1 MSVVEPVLSIR
12 DLTVSYGGI
21 AAVKGISFDALRGEI
36 VAIVGANGAG
46 KTSTLRA
53 ISGLVPWSGE
63 IRYRGESLRDLAVH
77 EIVQRGIAQVPEGR
91 AIFGELSVMDN
102 LRLASW
108 VCTGKPA
115 FEQALDRAFEL
126 FPRLK
131 DRREQM
137 AGTMS
142 GGEQQMLALSRA
154 LIASPKVLLLDEPSM
169 GLAPLV
175 VLDIFRVLVE
185 INRAGTTIV
194 LIEQNA
200 MQSLKIAG
208 RAHVLENGCIVL
220 SGTGPELMHDPRV
233 KAAYLGG

>member
-1 MSVVEPVLSIR
+1 MTDAAPLLSVQDLSVEYS
-12 DLTVSYGGI
+12 GI
-21 AAVKGISFDALRGEI
+21 AAVHGISFDAFAGEI

-53 ISGLVPWSGE
+53 ISGLVRWGGNMLYE
-63 IRYRGESLRDLAVH
+63 GRQLQGMAVH
-77 EIVQRGIAQVPEGR
+77 EIARAGIAHVPEGR
-91 AIFGELSVMDN
+91 AIFGDLTVMEN

-108 VCTGKPA
+108 VCKSKAA
-115 FEQALDRAFEL
+115 FDSAMEHAFEL

-131 DRREQM
+131 DRRHQL

-154 LIASPKVLLLDEPSM
+154 LVASPKVMLLDEPSM
-169 GLAPLV
+169 GLAPIV
-175 VLDIFRVLVE
+175 VRDIFSVLVD
-185 INRAGTTIV
+185 INRSGTTIV

-200 MQSLKIAG
+200 MQGLKIAH
-208 RAHVLENGCIVL
+208 RAHVLENGAIVL
-220 SGTGPELMHDPRV
+220 SGTGAELMHDPRV

>member
-1 MSVVEPVLSIR
+1 MSAAGPLLAVQ
-12 DLTVSYGGI
+12 DLTVTYGGI
-21 AAVKGISFDALRGEI
+21 EAVREISFDAMPGEI

-53 ISGLVPWSGE
+53 ISGLVPWSGTML
-63 IRYRGESLRDLAVH
+63 YQGESLSGLAVH

-91 AIFGELSVMDN
+91 AIFGDLTVMEN

-108 VCTGKPA
+108 VCTSRPA
-115 FEQALDRAFEL
+115 FEQALERAFAL

-131 DRREQM
+131 DRREQL
-137 AGTMS
+137 AGTLS

-154 LIASPKVLLLDEPSM
+154 LIAAPKVLLLDEPSM

-175 VLDIFRVLVE
+175 VRDIFRVLVE

-200 MQSLKIAG
+200 WQGLGIAN

-220 SGTGPELMHDPRV
+220 SGQGPEMMRDPRV
-233 KAAYLGG
+233 RAAYLGG

>member
-1 MSVVEPVLSIR
+1 MSAAAPLLSVR
-12 DLTVSYGGI
+12 DLGVSYGGI
-21 AAVKGISFDALRGEI
+21 AAVQGVSFDALAGEI

-53 ISGLVPWSGE
+53 ISGLVPWEGTMLYQGE
-63 IRYRGESLRDLAVH
+63 PLRGLAVH
-77 EIVQRGIAQVPEGR
+77 EIVQRGIAHVPEGR
-91 AIFGELSVMDN
+91 AIFGDLTVMEN

-108 VCTGKPA
+108 VCTSKAA
-115 FEQALDRAFEL
+115 FAQALERAFEL

-131 DRREQM
+131 DRREQL
-137 AGTMS
+137 AGTLS

-175 VLDIFRVLVE
+175 VRDIFRVLVE

-200 MQSLKIAG
+200 FQGLKIAN

-220 SGTGPELMHDPRV
+220 SGHGPDLMRDPRV

>member
-1 MSVVEPVLSIR
+1 MSTAEPLLSVQDLSVE
-12 DLTVSYGGI
+12 YGGI
-21 AAVKGISFDALRGEI
+21 AAVHGISFDARPGEI

-53 ISGLVPWSGE
+53 ISGLVPWGGNMLYE
-63 IRYRGESLRDLAVH
+63 GKPLRGLRVH
-77 EIVQRGIAQVPEGR
+77 EIVQRGIAHVPEGR
-91 AIFGELSVMDN
+91 AIFGDLTVMEN

-108 VCTGKPA
+108 VCKSRDA
-115 FEQALDRAFEL
+115 FEAAMERSFVL

-131 DRREQM
+131 DRRDQL

-154 LIASPKVLLLDEPSM
+154 LVASPKLLLLDEPSM
-169 GLAPLV
+169 GLAPIV
-175 VLDIFRVLVE
+175 VRDIFEVLVE

-200 MQSLKIAG
+200 IQGLKIAH
-208 RAHVLENGCIVL
+208 RAHVLENGVIVL
-220 SGTGPELMHDPRV
+220 SGEGRELMRDARV

>member
-1 MSVVEPVLSIR
+1 VSEPLLSI
-12 DLTVSYGGI
+12 LGLSVSYDGI
-21 AAVKGISFDALRGEI
+21 AAVKEISFDVRPGEI

-46 KTSTLRA
+46 KTSTVRA
-53 ISGLVPWSGE
+53 ISGLVPWEGSMRFE
-63 IRYRGESLRDLAVH
+63 GESLAGLEVH

-91 AIFGELSVMDN
+91 AIFGDLTVMEN

-108 VCTGKPA
+108 VCRSKGA
-115 FEQALDRAFEL
+115 FAEATDKVFGL

-131 DRREQM
+131 DRREQL

-200 MQSLKIAG
+200 FQSLKIANT
-208 RAHVLENGCIVL
+208 AHVLENGCIVL
-220 SGTGPELMHDPRV
+220 SGSGPELMRDPRV
-233 KAAYLGG
+233 EDAYLGG

>member
-1 MSVVEPVLSIR
+1 MSAVEPLLSVR
-12 DLTVSYGGI
+12 DLEVSYGGI
-21 AAVKGISFDALRGEI
+21 AAVKGISFDAMPGEI

-53 ISGLVPWSGE
+53 ISGLVAWNGVMSFE
-63 IRYRGESLRDLAVH
+63 GESLMGLAVH
-77 EIVQRGIAQVPEGR
+77 EIVQRGIAHVPEGR
-91 AIFGELSVMDN
+91 AIFGDLSVMEN
-102 LRLASW
+102 LKLASW
-108 VCTGKPA
+108 VCASKPA
-115 FEQALDRAFEL
+115 YEQALERAFAL

-131 DRREQM
+131 DRRAQL
-137 AGTMS
+137 AGTLS

-169 GLAPLV
+169 GLAPIV
-175 VLDIFRVLVE
+175 VRDIFEVLVE

-200 MQSLKIAG
+200 FQGLNIADD
-208 RAHVLENGCIVL
+208 AHVLENGCIVL
-220 SGTGPELMHDPRV
+220 SGRGPELMRDPRV